1 MWLILLFL
9 ATLIAEGK
17 VLIKFR
23 LVIGFVTITVLIA
36 VLPGKDCDVFR
47 YPGPRS
53 EQIIY

>member
-1 MWLILLFL
+1 MWLILLFP

-36 VLPGKDCDVFR
+36 VLPGKDLDVFK
-47 YPGPRS
+47 YPGARS